1 MAVAKPMITEVFSL
15 GQLFLRRPS
24 VFQNLMSPSGV
35 FNLSS
40 STGHHFLCHSLPHVN
55 GSWQVSL
62 TCIKT
67 SVHQGS
73 LVPVQRNIHE
83 LIPDLRWDPL
93 GNLAGRIG
101 WAAVSDKVGRRNIY
115 LLFTTAGEQLDSSS
129 SISVTRCGKLC
140 KPALADWWRCLS
152 IHLPSR
158 PHPACHLLRQHHLCH
173 QVRHPQHYQHYPQ
186 HTLFNLDNLWPASW
200 EVCWQRFQHMSPT
213 SLDLAMLVLFIAGL
227 KSHHQDIL
235 VFSLS

>member
-1 MAVAKPMITEVFSL
+1 MSMAAGK
-15 GQLFLRRPS
+15 
-24 VFQNLMSPSGV
+24 
-35 FNLSS
+35 FNLHAL
-40 STGHHFLCHSLPHVN
+40 T
-55 GSWQVSL
+55 VS
-62 TCIKT
+62 
-67 SVHQGS
+67 VQQGS
-73 LVPVQRNIHE
+73 LVPVQPNIHE
-83 LIPDLRWDPL
+83 LIPDLRWEPL

-173 QVRHPQHYQHYPQ
+173 QVLHTQHYQHYPQ
-186 HTLFNLDNLWPASW
+186 HTLFTLDNLWPASW

-227 KSHHQDIL
+227 KSHHQQPPPP
-235 VFSLS
+235 FSLLSTSSSTY